1 MSVPPP
7 PPPPPPPPGASN
19 SSISIS
25 SAAVPPPP
33 PPPPPPP
40 GAASTSINI
49 SSAAVPPPP
58 PPPPPPSG
66 VAISSSIPM
75 PPGVPPP
82 PGVPMP
88 PGVPPPPGVPMPPGV
103 PPPPGVPMPPGVPPP
118 PGVPMPPGV
127 PPPPGVPMPPG
138 VPPPPGVPRPP
149 GVPMPPGVPGV
160 PMPPGVPGVPMPPGV
175 PGVPMPPGVPGV
187 PSFPGFG
194 FAPQAVKTKPNKKP
208 KVPMKS
214 LNWTKLNA
222 NNIKGTI
229 WEKIDDTKLKFK
241 PDDFCQ
247 TFAKAEA
254 KPKAAAVAKP
264 KVQKNVKKAFVEPDR
279 QKIIDIVLNKIKLKP
294 IEISDAL
301 LLYNEKVLRDE
312 VCDLLLPIFPKD
324 STEYETVSKATESY
338 ESEEDFAQCDLLVV
352 LVGVVPHNRER
363 LLAIN
368 FKNTYSDKSV
378 EILKLIDHFFKGFDF
393 IKTNKNFHKFLEIFL
408 AYGNYM
414 NGVTA
419 KGGAFGFQIASL
431 SKFYDMK
438 SKDNKTTLFQYIVN
452 TIMDEDK
459 KILNFMQFLQSFEKM
474 QIELIQQS
482 FNSLKDKFKSVEIL
496 KKFVTDKKEEL
507 DEDDKTEEFL
517 NGFYEHASKTI
528 KFVEEKIANID
539 VQYQGISKFLALKKM
554 DLDKFVAAMRELY
567 LKMVAALKAYMENK
581 AKEEKMKK
589 NEQKKLEEEKKKNK
603 GKKK

>member
-7 PPPPPPPPGASN
+7 PPPPPPPPGASD
-19 SSISIS
+19 SSSVTVVS
-25 SAAVPPPP
+25 SSAVPPPP

-40 GAASTSINI
+40 GSSDSSTVV
-49 SSAAVPPPP
+49 SSSAVPPPP
-58 PPPPPPSG
+58 PPPPPPPG
-66 VAISSSIPM
+66 VPM

-138 VPPPPGVPRPP
+138 VPPPPGVPMPPGVPPPP
-149 GVPMPPGVPGV
+149 GVPMPPSIPGV
-160 PMPPGVPGVPMPPGV
+160 PMPPPVP
-175 PGVPMPPGVPGV
+175 
-187 PSFPGFG
+187 FG
-194 FAPQAVKTKPNKKP
+194 FAPQPQKVKPNKKP

-241 PDDFCQ
+241 PDDFCE
-247 TFAKAEA
+247 TFAKAET
-254 KPKAAAVAKP
+254 KPKAVVVKP

-279 QKIIDIVLNKIKLKP
+279 QKNIDIILNKIKIKP

-301 LLYNEKVLRDE
+301 LLYNEKVLTDDI
-312 VCDLLLPIFPKD
+312 CDLLLPIFPKD
-324 STEYETVSKATESY
+324 NTEYETVSKATEIY
-338 ESEEDFAQCDLLVV
+338 ENEEDFAPCDLFVV
-352 LVGVVPHNRER
+352 LVGVIPHNKER
-363 LLAIN
+363 LEAIR

-378 EILKLIDHFFKGFDF
+378 EILKLVDHFFKGFDF
-393 IKTNKNFHKFLEIFL
+393 IKTNKNFHKFLEILL

-419 KGGAFGFQIASL
+419 KGGAFGFQLSSL

-438 SKDNKTTLFQYIVN
+438 SKDNKITLFQFIIN

-459 KILNFMQFLQSFEKM
+459 ITLNFMQHLKCFEKM
-474 QIELIQQS
+474 QITLIQES
-482 FNSLKDKFKSVEIL
+482 FNSLKEKFKNVEIL
-496 KKFVTDKKEEL
+496 KKFVTDKKDEI

-517 NGFYEHASKTI
+517 NGFYDHASKTI
-528 KFVEEKIANID
+528 KFVEEKIGNIS
-539 VQYQGISKFLALKKM
+539 VQYESVAKYLALKKM
-554 DLDKFVAAMRELY
+554 DLDKFVVVLRELY
-567 LKMVAALKAYMENK
+567 IKMLAALKTYMENK
-581 AKEEKMKK
+581 AKEEKLKK
-589 NEQKKLEEEKKKNK
+589 LEQKKLEEEKKKNK

>member
-7 PPPPPPPPGASN
+7 PPPPPPPPGASD
-19 SSISIS
+19 SSSVTVVS
-25 SAAVPPPP
+25 SSAVPPPP

-40 GAASTSINI
+40 G
-49 SSAAVPPPP
+49 SSDSSMVVSSSAVPPPP
-58 PPPPPPSG
+58 PPPPPPPG
-66 VAISSSIPM
+66 VPMPPGVPPPPGVSM

-103 PPPPGVPMPPGVPPP
+103 PPPPGVPMPPQI
-118 PGVPMPPGV
+118 PGVPMPPPVSGVLGV
-127 PPPPGVPMPPG
+127 PA
-138 VPPPPGVPRPP
+138 
-149 GVPMPPGVPGV
+149 
-160 PMPPGVPGVPMPPGV
+160 
-175 PGVPMPPGVPGV
+175 
-187 PSFPGFG
+187 FTGFG
-194 FAPQAVKTKPNKKP
+194 FAPQPQKVKPNKKP

-241 PDDFCQ
+241 PDDFCE

-254 KPKAAAVAKP
+254 KPKAVVVKP

-279 QKIIDIVLNKIKLKP
+279 QKNIDIILNKIKIKP

-301 LLYNEKVLRDE
+301 LLYNEKVLTDDI
-312 VCDLLLPIFPKD
+312 CDLLLPIFPKD
-324 STEYETVSKATESY
+324 NTEYETVSKATEIY
-338 ESEEDFAQCDLLVV
+338 ENEEDFAPCDLFVV
-352 LVGVVPHNRER
+352 LVGVIPHNKER
-363 LLAIN
+363 LEAIR

-378 EILKLIDHFFKGFDF
+378 EILKLVDHFFKGFDF
-393 IKTNKNFHKFLEIFL
+393 IKTNKNFHKFLEILL

-419 KGGAFGFQIASL
+419 KGGAFGFQLSSL

-438 SKDNKTTLFQYIVN
+438 SKDNKITLFQFIIN

-459 KILNFMQFLQSFEKM
+459 QILNFMQHLKCFEKM
-474 QIELIQQS
+474 QITLIQES
-482 FNSLKDKFKSVEIL
+482 FNSLKEKFKNVEIL
-496 KKFVTDKKEEL
+496 KKFVTDKKDEI

-517 NGFYEHASKTI
+517 NGFYDHASKTI
-528 KFVEEKIANID
+528 KFVEEKIGNIS
-539 VQYQGISKFLALKKM
+539 VQYESVAKYLALKKM
-554 DLDKFVAAMRELY
+554 DLDKFVVVLRELY
-567 LKMVAALKAYMENK
+567 IKMIAALKTYMENK
-581 AKEEKMKK
+581 AKEEKLKK
-589 NEQKKLEEEKKKNK
+589 LEQKKLEEEKKKNK

>member
-7 PPPPPPPPGASN
+7 PPPPPPPPGASD
-19 SSISIS
+19 SSSVTVVS
-25 SAAVPPPP
+25 SSAVPPPP

-40 GAASTSINI
+40 GSSDSSTVV
-49 SSAAVPPPP
+49 SSSAVPPPP
-58 PPPPPPSG
+58 PPP
-66 VAISSSIPM
+66 
-75 PPGVPPP
+75 PPP

-118 PGVPMPPGV
+118 PGVPMPP
-127 PPPPGVPMPPG
+127 PIPGVPMPPPVQGVLG
-138 VPPPPGVPRPP
+138 VPAFTV
-149 GVPMPPGVPGV
+149 
-160 PMPPGVPGVPMPPGV
+160 
-175 PGVPMPPGVPGV
+175 
-187 PSFPGFG
+187 FG
-194 FAPQAVKTKPNKKP
+194 FAPQPQKVKPNKKP

-241 PDDFCQ
+241 PDDFCE
-247 TFAKAEA
+247 TFAKAET
-254 KPKAAAVAKP
+254 KPKAVVVKP

-279 QKIIDIVLNKIKLKP
+279 QKNIDIILNKIKIKP

-301 LLYNEKVLRDE
+301 LLYNEKVLTDDI
-312 VCDLLLPIFPKD
+312 CDLLLPIFPKD
-324 STEYETVSKATESY
+324 NTEYETVSKATEIY
-338 ESEEDFAQCDLLVV
+338 ENEEDFAPCDLFVV
-352 LVGVVPHNRER
+352 LVGVIPHNKER
-363 LLAIN
+363 LEAIR

-378 EILKLIDHFFKGFDF
+378 EILKLVDHFFKGFDF
-393 IKTNKNFHKFLEIFL
+393 IKTNKNFHKFLEILL

-419 KGGAFGFQIASL
+419 KGGAFGFQLSSL

-438 SKDNKTTLFQYIVN
+438 SKDNKITLFQFIIN

-459 KILNFMQFLQSFEKM
+459 ITLNFMQHLKCFEKM
-474 QIELIQQS
+474 QITLIQES
-482 FNSLKDKFKSVEIL
+482 FNSLKERFKNVEIL
-496 KKFVTDKKEEL
+496 KKFVTDKKDEI

-517 NGFYEHASKTI
+517 NGFYDHASKTI
-528 KFVEEKIANID
+528 KFVEEKIGNIS
-539 VQYQGISKFLALKKM
+539 VQYESVAKYLALKKM
-554 DLDKFVAAMRELY
+554 DLDKFVVVLRELY
-567 LKMVAALKAYMENK
+567 IKMIAALKTYMENK
-581 AKEEKMKK
+581 AKEEKLKK
-589 NEQKKLEEEKKKNK
+589 LEQKKLEEEKKKNK

>member
-1 MSVPPP
+1 
-7 PPPPPPPPGASN
+7 
-19 SSISIS
+19 
-25 SAAVPPPP
+25 
-33 PPPPPPP
+33 
-40 GAASTSINI
+40 
-49 SSAAVPPPP
+49 
-58 PPPPPPSG
+58 
-66 VAISSSIPM
+66 
-75 PPGVPPP
+75 
-82 PGVPMP
+82 
-88 PGVPPPPGVPMPPGV
+88 
-103 PPPPGVPMPPGVPPP
+103 
-118 PGVPMPPGV
+118 
-127 PPPPGVPMPPG
+127 
-138 VPPPPGVPRPP
+138 
-149 GVPMPPGVPGV
+149 
-160 PMPPGVPGVPMPPGV
+160 
-175 PGVPMPPGVPGV
+175 
-187 PSFPGFG
+187 
-194 FAPQAVKTKPNKKP
+194 
-208 KVPMKS
+208 MKS

-229 WEKIDDTKLKFK
+229 WEKIDDTKLKFN

-254 KPKAAAVAKP
+254 KPKAAVVAKP

-301 LLYNEKVLRDE
+301 LLYNEKVLKE
-312 VCDLLLPIFPKD
+312 EICDLLLPIFPKD
-324 STEYETVSKATESY
+324 TTEYETVSKATESY

-393 IKTNKNFHKFLEIFL
+393 IKTNKNFHKFLEILL

-419 KGGAFGFQIASL
+419 KGGAFGFQLSSL

-438 SKDNKTTLFQYIVN
+438 SKDNKVTLFQYIIN
-452 TIMDEDK
+452 TIMEEDK

-474 QIELIQQS
+474 QIELINQS
-482 FNSLKDKFKSVEIL
+482 FNSLKEKFKSVEIL
-496 KKFVTDKKEEL
+496 KNFITNKKEEL

-517 NGFYEHASKTI
+517 DGFYDHASKTI

-539 VQYQGISKFLALKKM
+539 VQYQSISKFLVLKKM
-554 DLDKFVAAMRELY
+554 DLDKFVAVMRELY
-567 LKMVAALKAYMENK
+567 LKMVAALKSYMEAK

-603 GKKK
+603 LKKK